1 MHSTR
6 PWEMLLLPQTTS
18 TQQEGRRL
26 CAERAGVRRAIRA
39 VQQTEGRGRRGT
51 RWVSPVG
58 GLWCTLT
65 IPAPHGADPFD
76 NLLVALAAREAVA
89 GLLGRGQSF
98 LALKWPNDLIIDGRK
113 WGGVIAELCGPAD
126 QQEILFGIGLNLQI
140 EVDTLQQHRGI
151 PEETTSIL
159 SEFGHSPSP
168 EEVLESILLHVDRLL
183 EEDRSTGGR
192 ERSRLQVA
200 AVLDTLGRRI
210 RWDGPGDQSGEGEAI
225 EITADGTLIVE
236 KDTPAPR
243 EMCQLRSARISH
255 VRVQKGD

>member
-1 MHSTR
+1 M
-6 PWEMLLLPQTTS
+6 
-18 TQQEGRRL
+18 
-26 CAERAGVRRAIRA
+26 
-39 VQQTEGRGRRGT
+39 
-51 RWVSPVG
+51 
-58 GLWCTLT
+58 
-65 IPAPHGADPFD
+65 
-76 NLLVALAAREAVA
+76 A
-89 GLLGRGQSF
+89 GLLGPSQSC
-98 LALKWPNDLIIDGRK
+98 LALKWPNDLIIHGRK
-113 WGGVIAELCGPAD
+113 WGGVIAELCGPTD

-140 EVDTLQQHRGI
+140 EAETLHQHPGI

-210 RWDGPGDQSGEGEAI
+210 HWDGPGDQYGEGEAI

-255 VRVQKGD
+255 VRVRKDG